1 VPGQGSSSSQ
11 IPAVVYYQ
19 RVDARQLLNFDA
31 LPQAANPS
39 ILTLDSTI
47 ARRRDP
53 SRLAHTPLASDEIPR
68 KGTLIAIDAE
78 FVSLQQEEAEVHSN
92 GTRRVIRPSR
102 MTLARVSVLRGEGTK
117 TGMPFIDDYIHTSD
131 PVEDYLTEFSG
142 ILRELAFPASP
153 TF

>member
-1 VPGQGSSSSQ
+1 
-11 IPAVVYYQ
+11 
-19 RVDARQLLNFDA
+19 
-31 LPQAANPS
+31 
-39 ILTLDSTI
+39 LTLDSTI

-53 SRLAHTPLASDEIPR
+53 SRLAHTPLAPDEIPR

-142 ILRELAFPASP
+142 ILRELAFPAPP